1 MRVIFLGASG
11 MVGAGALREALAD
24 PEVETVLSVV
34 RAPTG
39 VTHSKLRELVMTD
52 LFDVK
57 SVETQLAGFDACIW
71 AIGISS
77 SGLDEKAY
85 ARITEDLTLTW
96 ARTLLRL
103 NPGMSFCYCSA
114 GGAGGPGMWAKVRR
128 GVEGALQ
135 SMPFTHVG
143 AVRPGFIR
151 PGPGIRSKTRAYQV
165 GAVLMAPVFWF
176 TPLLVRVMPFLFTTS
191 EVLGRAMLR
200 IVQGRADKFILE
212 SADINRVGT

>member
-1 MRVIFLGASG
+1 MRVVFLGASG
-11 MVGAGALREALAD
+11 MVGAGALRETLAEPD
-24 PEVETVLSVV
+24 VEAVLSVV

-39 VTHSKLRELVMTD
+39 VTHPKLRELVMAD

-57 SVETQLAGFDACIW
+57 SVEAQLVGYDACIW

-85 ARITEDLTLTW
+85 ARITEELTLTW
-96 ARTLLRL
+96 ASTLLRL
-103 NPGMSFCYCSA
+103 NPKMSFSYCSA
-114 GGAGGPGMWAKVRR
+114 GGAGGPGMWARVRR
-128 GVEGALQ
+128 RVEDALK
-135 SMPFTHVG
+135 SMPFSHVG

-151 PGPGIRSKTRAYQV
+151 PGPGIRSKTRAYQIGV
-165 GAVLMAPVFWF
+165 VLMTPLFWF

-200 IVQGRADKFILE
+200 IVQGRADTFILE
-212 SADINRVGT
+212 SADINRVGK